1 MVDRKVGEKRTFEAA
16 FNPPLIDIDTDDWK
30 LSGISVNASTSAE
43 VLENV
48 EVSFALLNQL
58 DIVPIHH
65 RDKSSIILRYLE

>member
-48 EVSFALLNQL
+48 KLRFELLNQL
-58 DIVPIHH
+58 DIVPLHH
-65 RDKSSIILRYLE
+65 RDKSSAILKYLK